1 MSEIRDRFI
10 DFSVRKLNLLSSRID
25 DCLSRLD
32 DDQVWLRD
40 AENLNAVGNLVL
52 HLCGNVR
59 QWVISG
65 IGGAPDIR
73 RRDEEFAARG
83 GVSRDELRKKVQ
95 DTVRE
100 ASSILERISAE
111 RLLEQLTVQKY
122 TLTVL
127 EAVYT
132 VIEHFAQHTGQI
144 IFATKLLTGEDLG
157 YYAHL
162 SKPSHSERTP

>member
-1 MSEIRDRFI
+1 MSEIRDIFI
-10 DFSVRKLNLLSSRID
+10 DFSVRKLSLLASKID

-32 DDQVWLRD
+32 DRKVWLRD
-40 AENLNAVGNLVL
+40 SENMNAVGNLVL

-59 QWVISG
+59 QWAVSG
-65 IGGAPDIR
+65 IGGAADIR
-73 RRDEEFAARG
+73 QRDAEFGAREG
-83 GVSRDELRKKVQ
+83 ASRDDLRRMLQ
-95 DTVRE
+95 DTVGQ
-100 ASSILERISAE
+100 AVGVITGITAE
-111 RLLEQLTVQKY
+111 RLAERLTVQKY

-132 VIEHFAQHTGQI
+132 IVEHFAQHTGQI

-162 SKPSHSERTP
+162 HKPAHSERTP